1 MQRRRLPSRLFNA
14 FYSNIPATYS
24 TTPQTRCDL
33 ARRLNTPADK
43 GVSPGGELG
52 KRPTGQSLME
62 GRTLVFGVSEDD
74 ALNLSRWAKALG
86 RPLIGVLQ
94 RAMARRLND
103 EVKGPLQPG
112 A

>member
-1 MQRRRLPSRLFNA
+1 
-14 FYSNIPATYS
+14 
-24 TTPQTRCDL
+24 
-33 ARRLNTPADK
+33 
-43 GVSPGGELG
+43 
-52 KRPTGQSLME
+52 ME